1 MKDTI
6 RQLIQ
11 QALTQLVN
19 EGVLPEGL
27 TPAIQ
32 VENTRDKT
40 HGDFAS
46 NIAMMLAKPA
56 GLKPRDLA
64 EKIIAAL
71 PADPQVT
78 KAEIAGPGF
87 INFFQNTQA
96 LASRLDAALADAK
109 IGVRKAGPAQRVAID
124 LSAPNLAKE
133 MHVGHLRSTI
143 IGDGVARVL
152 EFLGDDVIRQNH
164 VGDWGTQFGMLMA
177 YLQENPITSNELSD
191 LENFY
196 RAAKK
201 RFDESEEFA
210 DRARGLVVK
219 LQAGDAECLELWG
232 RFREISLSHCQEIY
246 ELLNVKLTMADVMG
260 ESAYNDDLINVVNDL
275 KAKGLLVES
284 NGAQCVFL
292 EEFKTADG
300 DPLPVIIV
308 KADGGYLY
316 ATTDLA
322 AVRYRSGVLKADRAL
337 YFVDQ
342 RQALHFQQVF
352 EVARRAGFV
361 THPMQMEHMGF
372 GTMNGADGR
381 PFKTR
386 DGGTVKLIDL
396 LNEAQD
402 RAYNLVKEKNP
413 ELAEA
418 DLRNIA
424 RVVGIGAVK
433 YADLSK
439 HRTSDYSFNFEL
451 MLNFEGNTAPYLLY
465 AYTRVAGVFR
475 KLGKDFSEVE
485 GQINLEAPH
494 EQELAAKLA
503 QFGEVLNSVGEKGTP
518 HILCT
523 YLYEVAGLF
532 SSFYEN
538 CPILTADDEAQK
550 QSRLRLAAL
559 AGRTLKQG
567 LELLGL
573 ETLERIRYQAPAK
586 KPIPGW
592 LWMAIGLTVGA
603 FVVFLMKLDPGKG
616 DDVKRVKQEQQKATK
631 MAEANKTPPSPT
643 APVKP
648 KYDFYTLLPESEV
661 IVPPDAVPEKTLPTP
676 QPVPTTPV
684 TPAEA
689 AKIDTARAQAAL
701 AGITPPP
708 PPPVATTKAA
718 PVTKFFLQ
726 AGSFPKQADADR
738 VRAQIILLGQA
749 VTVESGTVKDATWY
763 RVLVGPFSNREQLT
777 VAQKQLAGAGF
788 SNLLLQQ
795 RQSR

>member
-1 MKDTI
+1 MPLLSPHIHNLPAIVGKPVSATDNAQFFHPRIQALPRLRSKESIMKDTI

-11 QALTQLVN
+11 QAITQLVN

-27 TPAIQ
+27 SPAIQ
-32 VENTRDKT
+32 VENSRDKKN
-40 HGDFAS
+40 GDFAS

-56 GLKPRDLA
+56 GMKPRELA

-71 PADPQVT
+71 PSDENIT
-78 KAEIAGPGF
+78 KTEIAGPGF
-87 INFFQNTQA
+87 LNFFQNTQA
-96 LASRLDAALADAK
+96 LASRLDAALADAN
-109 IGVRKAGPAQRVAID
+109 IGVRKAGPPQRTVVD

-177 YLQENPITSNELSD
+177 YLQENPITSEELSD

-196 RAAKK
+196 RAAKG

-219 LQAGDAECLELWG
+219 LQAGDPECLALWTK
-232 RFREISLSHCQEIY
+232 FKDISLSHCQKIY

-275 KAKGLLVES
+275 KAAGMLVES

-292 EEFKTADG
+292 DEFKNADG

-322 AVRYRSGVLKADRAL
+322 AVRYRSGKLKADRAL

-352 EVARRAGFV
+352 AVARKAGFV
-361 THPMQMEHMGF
+361 THPMEMEHMGF

-396 LNEAQD
+396 LTEAQE
-402 RAYNLVKEKNP
+402 RAYTLVKDKNP

-418 DLRNIA
+418 ELRNIA
-424 RVVGIGAVK
+424 KVVGIGAVK

-439 HRTSDYSFNFEL
+439 HRTSDYSFNFDL

-485 GQINLEAPH
+485 GQITLEAVH
-494 EQELAAKLA
+494 EHELAAKLA
-503 QFGEVLNSVGEKGTP
+503 QFGEVLNNVCDKGTP

-523 YLYEVAGLF
+523 YLYDVAGLF

-538 CPILTADDEAQK
+538 CPILSAETPAQM

-559 AGRTLKQG
+559 TGRTLKQG

-573 ETLERIRYQAPAK
+573 ETLER
-586 KPIPGW
+586 
-592 LWMAIGLTVGA
+592 M
-603 FVVFLMKLDPGKG
+603 
-616 DDVKRVKQEQQKATK
+616 
-631 MAEANKTPPSPT
+631 
-643 APVKP
+643 
-648 KYDFYTLLPESEV
+648 
-661 IVPPDAVPEKTLPTP
+661 
-676 QPVPTTPV
+676 
-684 TPAEA
+684 
-689 AKIDTARAQAAL
+689 
-701 AGITPPP
+701 
-708 PPPVATTKAA
+708 
-718 PVTKFFLQ
+718 
-726 AGSFPKQADADR
+726 
-738 VRAQIILLGQA
+738 
-749 VTVESGTVKDATWY
+749 
-763 RVLVGPFSNREQLT
+763 
-777 VAQKQLAGAGF
+777 
-788 SNLLLQQ
+788 
-795 RQSR
+795 

>member
-1 MKDTI
+1 MSIRWICTDSIGPKVGNLAPATDNVQFFHLRIEAPPRLRSKEKPMKDTI

-11 QALTQLVN
+11 QALTQLVTD
-19 EGVLPEGL
+19 GVLPEGL

-32 VENTRDKT
+32 VENARDKT

-56 GLKPRDLA
+56 GMKPRDLA
-64 EKIIAAL
+64 EKLIAAL
-71 PADPQVT
+71 PADEQVS
-78 KAEIAGPGF
+78 KVEIAGPGF
-87 INFFQNTQA
+87 LNFFQNTQA

-109 IGVRKAGPAQRVAID
+109 LGVKKAGPQQKVVVD

-143 IGDGVARVL
+143 IGDAVSRVL

-177 YLQENPITSNELSD
+177 YLQENPITSDELSD

-219 LQAGDAECLELWG
+219 LQAGDPECLKLWT
-232 RFREISLSHCQEIY
+232 RFKDISLSHCQKTY

-260 ESAYNDDLINVVNDL
+260 ESAYNDDLANVVSDL

-284 NGAQCVFL
+284 KGAQCVFL
-292 EEFKTADG
+292 EEFKTAEG
-300 DPLPVIIV
+300 EPLPVIV
-308 KADGGYLY
+308 QKADGGYLY

-322 AVRYRSGVLKADRAL
+322 AVRYRSNVLKADRAL

-342 RQALHFQQVF
+342 RQALHFNQVF

-361 THPMQMEHMGF
+361 GHPMQMEHMGF

-396 LNEAQD
+396 LTEAKE
-402 RAYNLVKEKNP
+402 RAYALVKEKNP

-418 DLRNIA
+418 DLRAIGE
-424 RVVGIGAVK
+424 VVGIGAVK

-475 KLGKDFSEVE
+475 KLGKDFNEVD
-485 GQINLEAPH
+485 GQIILQAPQ
-494 EQELAAKLA
+494 EQDLAARLA
-503 QFGEVLNSVGEKGTP
+503 QFGEILNNVAEKGTP
-518 HILCT
+518 HVLCA
-523 YLYEVAGLF
+523 YLYDVAGLF

-538 CPILTADDEAQK
+538 CPILGADTPEQQ

-559 AGRTLKQG
+559 TGRTLKQG

-573 ETLERIRYQAPAK
+573 ETLER
-586 KPIPGW
+586 
-592 LWMAIGLTVGA
+592 M
-603 FVVFLMKLDPGKG
+603 
-616 DDVKRVKQEQQKATK
+616 
-631 MAEANKTPPSPT
+631 
-643 APVKP
+643 
-648 KYDFYTLLPESEV
+648 
-661 IVPPDAVPEKTLPTP
+661 
-676 QPVPTTPV
+676 
-684 TPAEA
+684 
-689 AKIDTARAQAAL
+689 
-701 AGITPPP
+701 
-708 PPPVATTKAA
+708 
-718 PVTKFFLQ
+718 
-726 AGSFPKQADADR
+726 
-738 VRAQIILLGQA
+738 
-749 VTVESGTVKDATWY
+749 
-763 RVLVGPFSNREQLT
+763 
-777 VAQKQLAGAGF
+777 
-788 SNLLLQQ
+788 
-795 RQSR
+795 

>member
-1 MKDTI
+1 MRAEQNTPKVGNLAPATDNVQFFHLRIEAPPRLRSKEKPMKDTI

-11 QALTQLVN
+11 QALTQLVTD
-19 EGVLPEGL
+19 GVLPDGL

-32 VENTRDKT
+32 VENARDKT

-56 GLKPRDLA
+56 GMKPRDLA

-71 PADPQVT
+71 PADEQVS
-78 KAEIAGPGF
+78 KVEIAGPGF
-87 INFFQNTQA
+87 LNFFQNTQA

-109 IGVRKAGPAQRVAID
+109 LGVKKAGPQQKVVVD

-143 IGDGVARVL
+143 IGDAVSRVL

-177 YLQENPITSNELSD
+177 YLQENPITSDELSD

-219 LQAGDAECLELWG
+219 LQAGDPECLKLWT
-232 RFREISLSHCQEIY
+232 RFKDISLSHCQKTY

-260 ESAYNDDLINVVNDL
+260 ESAYNDDLANVVSDL

-284 NGAQCVFL
+284 KGAQCVFL
-292 EEFKTADG
+292 EEFKTAEG
-300 DPLPVIIV
+300 EPLPVIV
-308 KADGGYLY
+308 QKADGGYLY

-322 AVRYRSGVLKADRAL
+322 AVRYRSNVLKADRAL

-342 RQALHFQQVF
+342 RQALHFNQVF

-361 THPMQMEHMGF
+361 GHPMQMEHMGF

-396 LNEAQD
+396 LTEAKE
-402 RAYNLVKEKNP
+402 RAYALVKEKNP

-418 DLRNIA
+418 DLRAIGE
-424 RVVGIGAVK
+424 VVGIGAVK

-475 KLGKDFSEVE
+475 KLGKSFEEVD
-485 GQINLEAPH
+485 GQIILQAPQ
-494 EQELAAKLA
+494 EQDLAARLA
-503 QFGEVLNSVGEKGTP
+503 QFGEILNNVAEKGTP
-518 HILCT
+518 HVLCA
-523 YLYEVAGLF
+523 YLYDVAGLF

-538 CPILTADDEAQK
+538 CPILAADTPEQQ

-559 AGRTLKQG
+559 TGRTLKQG
-567 LELLGL
+567 LQLLGL
-573 ETLERIRYQAPAK
+573 ETLER
-586 KPIPGW
+586 
-592 LWMAIGLTVGA
+592 M
-603 FVVFLMKLDPGKG
+603 
-616 DDVKRVKQEQQKATK
+616 
-631 MAEANKTPPSPT
+631 
-643 APVKP
+643 
-648 KYDFYTLLPESEV
+648 
-661 IVPPDAVPEKTLPTP
+661 
-676 QPVPTTPV
+676 
-684 TPAEA
+684 
-689 AKIDTARAQAAL
+689 
-701 AGITPPP
+701 
-708 PPPVATTKAA
+708 
-718 PVTKFFLQ
+718 
-726 AGSFPKQADADR
+726 
-738 VRAQIILLGQA
+738 
-749 VTVESGTVKDATWY
+749 
-763 RVLVGPFSNREQLT
+763 
-777 VAQKQLAGAGF
+777 
-788 SNLLLQQ
+788 
-795 RQSR
+795 

>member
-1 MKDTI
+1 MRSKEKTMKDTI

-11 QALTQLVN
+11 QALAQLVT

-32 VENTRDKT
+32 VENARDKT

-56 GLKPRDLA
+56 GMKPRDLA

-71 PADPQVT
+71 PADENVA

-87 INFFQNTQA
+87 LNFFQNTDA
-96 LASRLDAALADAK
+96 LATRLDAALADK
-109 IGVRKAGPAQRVAID
+109 HIGVRKAGPVQRTVVD

-143 IGDGVARVL
+143 IGDAVARVL
-152 EFLGDDVIRQNH
+152 EFLGDDVVRQNH

-177 YLQENPITSNELSD
+177 YLEENPITSEELSD

-201 RFDESEEFA
+201 RFDESSEFA

-219 LQAGDAECLELWG
+219 LQAGDPECLKLWT
-232 RFREISLSHCQEIY
+232 RFKDISLSHCQKTY

-275 KAKGLLVES
+275 KAKGMLVES

-292 EEFKTADG
+292 DEFKNAEG
-300 DPLPVIIV
+300 EPLPVIIV

-322 AVRYRSGVLKADRAL
+322 AIRYRSGVLKADRAL

-352 EVARRAGFV
+352 AVARKAGFV
-361 THPMQMEHMGF
+361 THPMEMEHMGF

-386 DGGTVKLIDL
+386 DGGTVKLVDL
-396 LNEAQD
+396 LTEAKE
-402 RAYNLVKEKNP
+402 RAYTLVKEKNP
-413 ELAEA
+413 ELAE
-418 DLRNIA
+418 DELRAIA
-424 RVVGIGAVK
+424 KVVGIGAVK

-439 HRTSDYSFNFEL
+439 HRTSDYSFNFDL

-475 KLGKDFSEVE
+475 KLGKNFDEVE
-485 GQINLEAPH
+485 GQIVLEAPQ
-494 EQELAAKLA
+494 EQDLAAKLA
-503 QFGEVLNSVGEKGTP
+503 QFGEVLNNVAEKGTP
-518 HILCT
+518 HTLCT

-538 CPILTADDEAQK
+538 CPILTAEDEAQK
-550 QSRLRLAAL
+550 HSRLRLAAL

-573 ETLERIRYQAPAK
+573 ETLER
-586 KPIPGW
+586 
-592 LWMAIGLTVGA
+592 M
-603 FVVFLMKLDPGKG
+603 
-616 DDVKRVKQEQQKATK
+616 
-631 MAEANKTPPSPT
+631 
-643 APVKP
+643 
-648 KYDFYTLLPESEV
+648 
-661 IVPPDAVPEKTLPTP
+661 
-676 QPVPTTPV
+676 
-684 TPAEA
+684 
-689 AKIDTARAQAAL
+689 
-701 AGITPPP
+701 
-708 PPPVATTKAA
+708 
-718 PVTKFFLQ
+718 
-726 AGSFPKQADADR
+726 
-738 VRAQIILLGQA
+738 
-749 VTVESGTVKDATWY
+749 
-763 RVLVGPFSNREQLT
+763 
-777 VAQKQLAGAGF
+777 
-788 SNLLLQQ
+788 
-795 RQSR
+795 